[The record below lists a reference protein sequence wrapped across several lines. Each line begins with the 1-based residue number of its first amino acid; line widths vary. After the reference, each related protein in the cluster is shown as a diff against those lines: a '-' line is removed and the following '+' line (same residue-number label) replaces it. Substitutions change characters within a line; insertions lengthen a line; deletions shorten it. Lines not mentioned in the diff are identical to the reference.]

1 MKVSIIT
8 VVYNSQ
14 DTVADALRSV
24 AEQDY
29 PDIQHIVID
38 GGSNDNTVDVIS
50 ANLDRVSVFISEPD
64 RGIYDAMN
72 KGIDQADGDII
83 GFLNSDDVYAHKSVV
98 STIVDAI
105 VDNNV
110 DGCYAN
116 LIYLDDI
123 RSSNI
128 KRRWKSRDHEPG
140 LCFKGWMPAHPTFY
154 IKKAKFDQIGKFNIE
169 LGNQADLEFCAR
181 AFEIHKIK
189 TVYHEEVWV
198 KMRTGGVS
206 QSNLITM
213 LKSNWRSYK
222 ALRALGSGANPVMFF
237 IRKFGGK
244 IPQFFNTR

>member
-14 DTVADALRSV
+14 ETVADALQSV

-38 GGSNDNTVDVIS
+38 GGSSDNTVDVIS
-50 ANLDRVSVFISEPD
+50 ENLDRVSSFISEPD

-72 KGIDQADGDII
+72 KGVDRADGEII
-83 GFLNSDDVYAHKSVV
+83 GFLNSDDVFAHRSVV
-98 STIVDAI
+98 STIVGAI
-105 VDNNV
+105 ADNNV

-123 RSSNI
+123 RSSKI

-154 IKKAKFDQIGKFNIE
+154 IKKAKFDQVGKFNIE

-181 AFEIHKIK
+181 AFEIHKIQ
-189 TVYHEEVWV
+189 TIYCDDVWV
-198 KMRTGGVS
+198 KMRTGGAS
-206 QSNLITM
+206 QSNLFTM
-213 LKSNWRSYK
+213 IKSNWRSYV
-222 ALRALGSGANPVMFF
+222 ALRRLGSSYNPLMFF
-237 IRKFGGK
+237 IRKFGTK
-244 IPQFFNTR
+244 IPQFFNLS